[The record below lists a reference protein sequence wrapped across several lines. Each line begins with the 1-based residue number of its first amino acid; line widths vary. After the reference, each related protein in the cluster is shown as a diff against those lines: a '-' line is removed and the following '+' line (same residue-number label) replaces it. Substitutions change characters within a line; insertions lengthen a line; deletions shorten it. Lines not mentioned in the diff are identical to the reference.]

1 MLDGFG
7 FNRFGARVPESPIPR
22 SCVPL
27 THRNSAPG
35 APGSAPGT
43 DSFLNS
49 EPLDPWTTFKCITII
64 MAEHPSFTLAA
75 LRKYRDQR
83 DKLLNFLTQNQCL
96 LEVPLAFCEP
106 DQRLP

>member
-1 MLDGFG
+1 
-7 FNRFGARVPESPIPR
+7 
-22 SCVPL
+22 
-27 THRNSAPG
+27 
-35 APGSAPGT
+35 
-43 DSFLNS
+43 
-49 EPLDPWTTFKCITII
+49 